1 MALTGIMNKLKQI
14 LLLLPLSALLAFS
27 TALQAQNQFVQNFS
41 EQMEIPG
48 IIEIASSP
56 AHLYVLSEDEGL
68 VVFRAHTDSL
78 QWLYTSTGMQRRGN
92 KIKADARFAYLYGN
106 NRRLTVIEPTS
117 VLGVY
122 SSTVLPDRPLAV
134 DRLGNF
140 LYIAFGEKGLGKISL
155 DTPETVDTTP
165 EFIDEGRFEGDGVT
179 DLASDNLDQ
188 LYVLSGGRYIDIYSG
203 DPESG
208 SISHSERVRLNGTA
222 NRLFLVNGEL
232 LASNRNG
239 DLFMVDSDGQ
249 LRRFGQLGSPVRK
262 AGFWNEFLVT
272 GTENNQ
278 IWIGRMGDSMNR
290 WKEYERAG
298 NHFTVVENQFWVSEF
313 NSFAPVIHRIQP
325 EVASNEQ
332 AEPGTFRIKPVEN
345 ISLPFPRPLL
355 IPIEMEA
362 PGYSPGDISLSYEGT
377 IDNARI
383 RGNTFY
389 WQPRASQ
396 TGRQQFSITASTSD
410 GNSASTEFSVDL
422 RPFNAP
428 PRFTPTRPI
437 SIPVETKFELEIE
450 AFDPDGRNPNLV
462 RYLGVDLPDG
472 ADLNERTGHFI
483 WTPNIRQVGE
493 FSFRVIA
500 TDQYGAAASQ
510 EYTIRVVE
518 MDDEEDEDNIYQEID

>member
-1 MALTGIMNKLKQI
+1 MAVTGIMKKLKQI
-14 LLLLPLSALLAFS
+14 LLLLLLWTIFAV
-27 TALQAQNQFVQNFS
+27 TLQAQNQFVQNFS
-41 EQMEIPG
+41 AQMEIPG
-48 IIEIASSP
+48 IIEIESSP

-68 VVFRAHTDSL
+68 VVFRAHADSL

-92 KIKADARFAYLYGN
+92 KIKADSRFAYLYGN
-106 NRRLTVIEPTS
+106 SRRLTVIEPTS

-122 SSTVLPDRPLAV
+122 SSTVLPDRPLAAE
-134 DRLGNF
+134 RLGNY

-155 DTPETVDTTP
+155 DTPESVDSTP
-165 EFIDEGRFEGDGVT
+165 EFIDEDRFNGAEVSA
-179 DLASDNLDQ
+179 LASDNLDQ
-188 LYVLSGGRYIDIYSG
+188 LYVLSGGRYIDIYSA

-208 SISHSERVRLNGTA
+208 SISHTERVRLNSTA
-222 NRLFLVNGEL
+222 NRVFLADDEL
-232 LASNRNG
+232 LASNREG
-239 DLFMVDSDGQ
+239 DLFMVDSDGE

-262 AGFWNEFLVT
+262 IASWNEFLVA

-278 IWIGRMGDSMNR
+278 IWIGKMGDTMNR
-290 WKEYERAG
+290 WKDNERAG

-313 NSFAPVIHRIQP
+313 NSFAPVTHRMQP
-325 EVASNEQ
+325 VTASGQESD
-332 AEPGTFRIKPVEN
+332 PGVFRIKPIEN
-345 ISLPFPRPLL
+345 ITLPFPRPLL
-355 IPIEMEA
+355 IPVEMEA
-362 PGYSPGDISLSYEGT
+362 AGYSPGDISFSYEGT
-377 IDNARI
+377 VDNARI

-396 TGRQQFSITASTSD
+396 TGQQQFTITASTSD
-410 GNSASTEFSVDL
+410 GKSASEQFTVDL

-437 SIPVETKFELEIE
+437 SIPIETEFELKIE

-472 ADLNERTGHFI
+472 ADLNERTGLFT
-483 WTPNIRQVGE
+483 WTPSIRQIGE

-518 MDDEEDEDNIYQEID
+518 IDEDDDDEENFFQQID